1 MSRSTAPYENTT
13 RSICP
18 NPNSRHACTF
28 THTHTHEHTNWSY
41 CIAKHVLLFKPCQNI
56 SDLRNYTK
64 RPFEVANDP
73 PFWACKSSKFSCSLT
88 SSLKN
93 ATMQQVCDR
102 ISNGSILGKIFLS
115 TVLCSQF
122 RNDYVLW
129 CNNTAVFGLT
139 WLNSA
144 AQAFPFSRSK
154 SGVKVFCSFAG
165 SMSEMS
171 YADISIWPQLW
182 SAH

>member
-1 MSRSTAPYENTT
+1 MH
-13 RSICP
+13 I
-18 NPNSRHACTF
+18 
-28 THTHTHEHTNWSY
+28 HTHTHEHTNWSY
-41 CIAKHVLLFKPCQNI
+41 CIAKHVLLFKPGQNI

-93 ATMQQVCDR
+93 ATMQQVCDM
-102 ISNGSILGKIFLS
+102 ISNGSILAIFWTHCLVLS
-115 TVLCSQF
+115 ISKWL
-122 RNDYVLW
+122 LIL

-144 AQAFPFSRSK
+144 ARGLSLFAVKVRREGVLQFSR
-154 SGVKVFCSFAG
+154 VHVRDVLRWHLNLTTTLVCT
-165 SMSEMS
+165 
-171 YADISIWPQLW
+171 LN
-182 SAH
+182 SAFHQYSLSQTVSVS